1 MTHGH
6 FDVERLLEVATALR
20 EAADDAAAT
29 PGLSPEVAAVLRRVA
44 DEREAAAAVLARGA

>member
-6 FDVERLLEVATALR
+6 FDVGRLLEVATALR